1 MILNTCLAR
10 RIWLGLLIAFLASSC
25 GVVSGDEQADQE
37 VFRAPT
43 QAVSLTPPPATPIQ
57 LSTATPI
64 SVEFHPTATPVC
76 SDGLTFIEDL
86 TIPDGM
92 QVSPGAVLDKR
103 WRVENSGTC
112 NWDESYSIQRTAGQ
126 ELGAPERLALYPA
139 RSGVEAMLRIQFI
152 APEEPGTYR
161 SAWQAYNPLGEAFGD
176 PFYVEF
182 TVSP

>member
-1 MILNTCLAR
+1 MNLNTRLAG
-10 RIWLGLLIAFLASSC
+10 RIWLGLLIAALVSSC
-25 GVVSGDEQADQE
+25 GVFSRNEPAEQD

-43 QAVSLTPPPATPIQ
+43 QAVSLTPPPATPTQ
-57 LSTATPI
+57 LTTATPI
-64 SVEFHPTATPVC
+64 SVEFHPTATPFC
-76 SDGLTFIEDL
+76 SDALTFIEDL

-139 RSGVEAMLRIQFI
+139 RSGVETMLRIQFI

>member
-1 MILNTCLAR
+1 MLLKTRLAG
-10 RIWLGLLIAFLASSC
+10 RIWLGLLLAALVSSC
-25 GVVSGDEQADQE
+25 GIIVRDEPADE
-37 VFRAPT
+37 EIFRAPT
-43 QAVSLTPPPATPIQ
+43 QAVSLTPPPATPTQ
-57 LSTATPI
+57 LTTATPV
-64 SVEFHPTATPVC
+64 SGDFHPTATPVC
-76 SDGLTFIEDL
+76 SDALTFIEDL

-92 QVSPGAVLDKR
+92 QVNPGTVLDKR

-139 RSGVEAMLRIQFI
+139 RSGGEAMLRIQFI

>member
-1 MILNTCLAR
+1 MVLNIRFAG
-10 RIWLGLLIAFLASSC
+10 RIWLGLLLAALVSSC
-25 GVVSGDEQADQE
+25 GVISRNEPAEQE

-43 QAVSLTPPPATPIQ
+43 QAVSLTSPPATPTQ
-57 LSTATPI
+57 FATATPI

-76 SDGLTFIEDL
+76 SDALTFIEDL

-139 RSGVEAMLRIQFI
+139 RSGTETMLRIQFI